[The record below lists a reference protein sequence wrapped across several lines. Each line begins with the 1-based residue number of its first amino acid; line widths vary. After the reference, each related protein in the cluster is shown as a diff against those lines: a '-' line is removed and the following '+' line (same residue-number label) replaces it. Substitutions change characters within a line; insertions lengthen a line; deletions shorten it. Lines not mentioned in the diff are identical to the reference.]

1 MGNFNNPICYPEKI
15 FFLHNN
21 IYLVF
26 LILLRFYAFST
37 LFFINY
43 NHEEEKIKRWHE
55 EADKGRR
62 EALRREHKITYFV
75 IAFLSF
81 ISLLIVGFVGF
92 IGMFI
97 TKALN

>member
-26 LILLRFYAFST
+26 LILLSFYAFST

-43 NHEEEKIKRWHE
+43 NHEEEKNQEIIEKNMAE
-55 EADKGRR
+55 KE
-62 EALRREHKITYFV
+62 
-75 IAFLSF
+75 
-81 ISLLIVGFVGF
+81 
-92 IGMFI
+92 
-97 TKALN
+97 

>member
-1 MGNFNNPICYPEKI
+1 MGNLNNPICYPEKI

-43 NHEEEKIKRWHE
+43 NHEEKKIKRE
-55 EADKGRR
+55 LRKGIKLQIFDKSKV
-62 EALRREHKITYFV
+62 EIWDNQCFWAIFATATILV
-75 IAFLSF
+75 
-81 ISLLIVGFVGF
+81 
-92 IGMFI
+92 
-97 TKALN
+97 